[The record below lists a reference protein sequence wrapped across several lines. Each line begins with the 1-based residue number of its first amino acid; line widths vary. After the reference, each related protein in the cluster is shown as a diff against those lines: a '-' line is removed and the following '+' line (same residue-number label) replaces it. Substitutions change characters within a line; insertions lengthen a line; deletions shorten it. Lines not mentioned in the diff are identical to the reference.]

1 MSISH
6 SNTLSKETEKK
17 LQSILKDTP
26 DFQFDLLEH
35 IGTGSYGEVFKAKII
50 ETGQHAAVK
59 VIRLEV
65 GEELDDVLNEVNFLK
80 SCAHKNVVAYHGCFM
95 KRGNVKGQKYI
106 SIAMEY
112 CGGGSVEGCYKA
124 LKGPLNEDE
133 ICSIIKESLS
143 GLNFLHSCRKLHR
156 DIKCGNIL
164 LTESGDVK
172 LADFGV
178 STQITKTLSKR
189 HTFIGTPYWMAPEV
203 ITSEQCGTEYD
214 YKADIWSL
222 GITAIEMTQCSPPMF
237 DMHPM
242 RVLFM
247 IPNLDPPKLT
257 QGTWTP
263 EFHDFIAKCLQK
275 DPDNRPTAEELLNHP
290 FVKKANK
297 VQETI
302 INLIQRSREARR
314 NNKGNDLDDDEE
326 AESDNDNESHASE
339 SIILNPAESNPT
351 SPTDKI
357 IEPISNDNS
366 KKIKFDTTR
375 VCRVNIPITCA
386 DFYEDL
392 LLFGTENGLYSYPLN
407 EPGGKLRL
415 LSTRKYLQLNVIEE
429 IGTIVSRSGNSPNLI
444 NGWTGKYD
452 VVSIHNL
459 KSIANLKK
467 PKKFETETK
476 IKKLKETKGCYYY
489 SITKIGNSVYLSVAK
504 TTSILIMKYAPQ
516 PFNKFMKLKEINI
529 DTHVTHMEVIEFDSK
544 ELQLCITSNTGFQ
557 IINLTSVTCENIN
570 FDSIDIT
577 GPSLRSVLFS
587 DKIFYGY
594 KNMAIVAPI
603 EEVNKKIDTIKWKE
617 PITYIEKFGNSHIVT
632 GSACEALVYDSAGN
646 IVHIFETK
654 QNTDKKLNLLV
665 SKNDQLYL
673 SFTAQSKD
681 EKGAISTISTV
692 LRVRLQALSE

>member
-1 MSISH
+1 MASRN
-6 SNTLSKETEKK
+6 NTLSKETERK

-26 DFQFDLLEH
+26 DFQFELLEH
-35 IGTGSYGEVFKAKII
+35 IGTGSYGEVFKAKIL
-50 ETGQHAAVK
+50 ETNQYAAVK

-95 KRGNVKGQKYI
+95 KKGNVKGQKYI

-124 LKGPLNEDE
+124 LRGPLSEDE
-133 ICSIIKESLS
+133 ISSIIKESLS

-222 GITAIEMTQCSPPMF
+222 GITAIEMTQCAPPMF

-247 IPNLDPPKLT
+247 IPNLDPPKIT
-257 QGTWTP
+257 QGTWSP
-263 EFHDFIAKCLQK
+263 EFHDFVSKCLQK
-275 DPDNRPTAEELLNHP
+275 NPDNRPTAEQLLNHP
-290 FVKKANK
+290 FVKKANN
-297 VQETI
+297 VQPTI
-302 INLIQRSREARR
+302 INLIQKSKEARR
-314 NNKGNDLDDDEE
+314 NNEGNDDDDEE
-326 AESDNDNESHASE
+326 GDSDEDSHPSE
-339 SIILNPAESNPT
+339 NNIVTADNPAT
-351 SPTDKI
+351 PTDKI
-357 IEPISNDNS
+357 LEQMGDDST

-386 DFYEDL
+386 DFYENL

-407 EPGGKLRL
+407 EQGGKLRL

-429 IGTIVSRSGNSPNLI
+429 IGTIVSRSGNLPNLI

-459 KSIANLKK
+459 RSITNLKK

-504 TTSILIMKYAPQ
+504 QNSILIMKYAPQ

-529 DTHVTHMEVIEFDSK
+529 DTHVSHMEVIEFNNK
-544 ELQLCITSNTGFQ
+544 ELQLCITSPNGFQ

-570 FDSIDIT
+570 FDSPDIT
-577 GPSLRSVLFS
+577 GPSLRSILFN

-594 KNMAIVAPI
+594 KNMALVAKI
-603 EEVNKKIDTIKWKE
+603 EEINKKIDTIKWKDT
-617 PITYIEKFGNSHIVT
+617 ITYIEKFGTNHIVA
-632 GSACEALVYDSAGN
+632 GSSCEALVYDSSGN

-654 QNTDKKLNLLV
+654 QNTDKKLSLLV
-665 SKNDQLYL
+665 SKNNQLYL
-673 SFTAQSKD
+673 SFTAQAKD
-681 EKGAISTISTV
+681 EKGALTTISTV
-692 LRVRLQALSE
+692 LRVRLQALNE